1 MFSFFHSLFPGQKSV
16 FTLLIC
22 CVQLIYWAVVAGT
35 GRSELRSYSLT
46 TGIVTER
53 GAVSYFNPQQNRK
66 RLFSDMLV
74 STYKPGERLDVLYS
88 NETGGEYA
96 YGYFGFWLYKLIIHS
111 VFSLLLSLL
120 VTMIYFISQLKPQ

>member
-1 MFSFFHSLFPGQKSV
+1 MFSFFHNLFPGQKSV
-16 FTLLIC
+16 FTLFIC
-22 CVQLIYWAVVAGT
+22 CVQLIYWAVVAGM
-35 GRSELRSYSLT
+35 GCRELRSYTLT

-53 GAVSYFNPQQNRK
+53 GAVSYLNLQQNKK
-66 RLFSDMLV
+66 RLFSDMFV
-74 STYKPGERLDVLYS
+74 STYTPGERMDVLYS

-96 YGYFGFWLYKLIIHS
+96 YGYFGFWLNKIIIHS